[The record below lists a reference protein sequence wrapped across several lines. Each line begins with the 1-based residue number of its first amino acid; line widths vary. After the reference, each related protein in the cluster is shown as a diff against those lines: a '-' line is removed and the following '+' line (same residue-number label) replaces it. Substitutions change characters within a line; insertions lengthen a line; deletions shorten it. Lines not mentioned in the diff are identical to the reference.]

1 MIQYLIKIQ
10 DTIFFKKKTLHIA
23 TKMKGLKEGMKEP
36 QRNILFKR
44 VYPQSGKSVQQTKSY
59 HYEIIMKES
68 GLAVQG
74 KIIHVKNM
82 KFMGRVYKEA
92 II

>member
-44 VYPQSGKSVQQTKSY
+44 VYPQSGKSV
-59 HYEIIMKES
+59 
-68 GLAVQG
+68 
-74 KIIHVKNM
+74 
-82 KFMGRVYKEA
+82 
-92 II
+92 